1 MEVRYGGFWARFLAY
16 IIDKIL
22 LGIFETIIFIVVA
35 LIIGM
40 AIPFINEPETGG
52 SFVRFAMQT
61 DYHYYDFY
69 SVGFLGLFGTISLV
83 VEWLYFALLQSS
95 PKQATFGKAAL
106 GLIVVDEN
114 FAQISFGRAT
124 VRYFSKYIS
133 GLILYIGYIMA
144 AFTREKRALHDIIAG
159 TYVVYER

>member
-1 MEVRYGGFWARFLAY
+1 MEVRFGGFWARFLAY

-22 LGIFETIIFIVVA
+22 LGIFETAIFIIVA

-40 AIPFINEPETGG
+40 AIPFINEPDTGG
-52 SFVRFAMQT
+52 RFVHFVMQT

-69 SVGFLGLFGTISLV
+69 SIGFLGLFGIISLV

-114 FAQISFGRAT
+114 FGQISFGRAT

-133 GLILYIGYIMA
+133 GLVLYIGYIMA

-159 TYVVYER
+159 TYVVYYR